1 MRRRTFLAG
10 GGAAATVGLSGC
22 LGAVG
27 LGGNPDVT
35 LAEPDR
41 EYDSADLPYPAWGQ
55 RVPDVTVPAAL
66 ADEQV
71 AVRDLET
78 ASLVTFFY
86 SHCQTV
92 CPVLV
97 SALRNLQARAADAG
111 YGDRVTFLPTTF
123 DPARDDPERL
133 RAYAERMNVALDAG
147 NWRFLRPRSRERAET
162 VVTDEFGVTF
172 ERTES
177 EDMDRYMFA
186 HAALTL
192 LVNADG
198 YVERAYRTKSL
209 TEETVASDLE
219 AVVGV

>member
-10 GGAAATVGLSGC
+10 AGTAATVGLSGC

-71 AVRDLET
+71 AVRGLGT

-147 NWRFLRPRSRERAET
+147 NWRFLRPRSRERAKT

-172 ERTES
+172 ERTEP